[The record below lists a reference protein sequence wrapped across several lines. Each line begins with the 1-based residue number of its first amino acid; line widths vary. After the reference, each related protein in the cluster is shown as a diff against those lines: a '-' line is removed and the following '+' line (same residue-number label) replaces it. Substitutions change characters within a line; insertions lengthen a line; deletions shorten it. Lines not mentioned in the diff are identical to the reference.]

1 MGRELPI
8 KPKQGMEICF
18 DLNVYLFFTT
28 EKKERKRGGGEWKQ
42 RTQISFFVQQVW
54 TNIEGNRAN
63 LVQTAWALLS
73 LIDAGQV
80 GPSFSPKLFNKLYI
94 NMTDLGFSNRQSWQL
109 VEEVS

>member
-18 DLNVYLFFTT
+18 DLNLY
-28 EKKERKRGGGEWKQ
+28 
-42 RTQISFFVQQVW
+42 FVQQVW

-80 GPSFSPKLFNKLYI
+80 CPSFSPKLFNKLYI
-94 NMTDLGFSNRQSWQL
+94 NMIDLGFSNS
-109 VEEVS
+109 

>member
-1 MGRELPI
+1 
-8 KPKQGMEICF
+8 MEICF
-18 DLNVYLFFTT
+18 DLKVYLFFTT
-28 EKKERKRGGGEWKQ
+28 EKKERKGGGGGWKQ
-42 RTQISFFVQQVW
+42 RTQINFFVQQVW

-94 NMTDLGFSNRQSWQL
+94 NMIDLGFSNSQSWNQL
-109 VEEVS
+109 GKCHENE